1 MDVADGRK
9 NPGEQEKPRKHR
21 RVVRVGTE
29 QEVVSGISKDERDTN
44 WSQSSSAGSD
54 SNDAQLLADVP
65 PHWGGSTNPR

>member
-1 MDVADGRK
+1 MDTTD
-9 NPGEQEKPRKHR
+9 EQKKPRKHR
-21 RVVRVGTE
+21 RVVRLGTE

-44 WSQSSSAGSD
+44 WSQSSLASSD